1 MIEDP
6 AAPEDA
12 LVPAGLLR
20 RLGAMLYDGL
30 LLQALLMV
38 ATALLLPL
46 TGGEAIAP
54 GTHPVLAFVYRGVL
68 LLVVVGFFGLFWTQR
83 GQTLGMAAWRL
94 RVQRDD
100 GRLLTW
106 GDTVRRLAWS
116 VVSLLPLGLGYL
128 WILLDPARRA
138 WHDRLSGTRVVVLPK
153 ARDRP

>member
-1 MIEDP
+1 M
-6 AAPEDA
+6 
-12 LVPAGLLR
+12 PAGLLR